1 MMPKRVEKIR
11 IVTDGASRGN
21 PGPAAIAYGIY
32 DENWNRLRENKE
44 YIGSATNNEAEYR
57 ALVEALDC
65 ATKHCRQEIE
75 HYSDSELVIKQ
86 LSGEYRVKAK
96 NLKPLIEEVFN
107 KRQYFS
113 LVTHKHLPRSN
124 PRIQRIDDL
133 VNQELDDLGY

>member
-1 MMPKRVEKIR
+1 MPKRVEKIR

-44 YIGSATNNEAEYR
+44 YIGSATSNEAEYR
-57 ALVEALDC
+57 ALIEALDC
-65 ATKHCRQEIE
+65 ATEHCRQEIE
-75 HYSDSELVIKQ
+75 HYSDSELVIKH

-107 KRQYFS
+107 KRQYFNS
-113 LVTHKHLPRSN
+113 VTHKHLPRSN
-124 PRIQRIDDL
+124 PRIQRIDNL